1 MQELLEGAVD
11 ARWCAPCG
19 HVRRPFEEHCP
30 ICRVCVAGRDHHCGL
45 LGQCIGDHNRAQ
57 FVALLVVGI
66 AGTLNQC
73 VHALR
78 WALVVA
84 LPAGVAAAG
93 DGDVV
98 EVVKVVFPALFW
110 SYAYVS
116 PLAGCA
122 LFLWQQT
129 TFLLHQRGVLSWHLS

>member
-1 MQELLEGAVD
+1 MYKLPRSTKYADLGEATYGRKGRLAVQ
-11 ARWCAPCG
+11 WSIG
-19 HVRRPFEEHCP
+19 L
-30 ICRVCVAGRDHHCGL
+30 GL
-45 LGQCIGDHNRAQ
+45 LS
-57 FVALLVVGI
+57 VGI